1 MNQSSQRKKVLRI
14 LGSLCIGGALFLASL
29 LVYRL
34 WISNYFSDKAA
45 EAAREE
51 LVASWGLSPGTTIPF
66 SVPASTIAP
75 AEIGPINA
83 PTDQE
88 AFALLYIPRIGNDVW
103 ATPIF
108 EGVKSK
114 QLNSGIGH
122 YPQSQIPGAEGNF
135 SLFGHRNS
143 NGQPFINIQNLQIGD
158 EVIVETKDFWF
169 VYTLK
174 HDKIVRPSATWVTGK
189 SRLPELA
196 LANDEPFKVI
206 TLITCEPRHSTAKR
220 WVWWGVLNAVYPR
233 ETPPPA
239 LAKPNN

>member
-1 MNQSSQRKKVLRI
+1 MNQSSQRKKVLRT

-45 EAAREE
+45 EAARED

-66 SVPASTIAP
+66 SAPASTIAP

-122 YPQSQIPGAEGNF
+122 YPQSQIPGEDGNF

-174 HDKIVRPSATWVTGK
+174 HDKIVRPSAVWVTGVN
-189 SRLPELA
+189 RLPALELST
-196 LANDEPFKVI
+196 DDPYKVI

>member
-1 MNQSSQRKKVLRI
+1 M
-14 LGSLCIGGALFLASL
+14 GGALFLASL

-45 EAAREE
+45 ESAREE
-51 LVASWGLSPGTTIPF
+51 LVASWSLNSGITIPF
-66 SVPASTIAP
+66 SAPASTIAP
-75 AEIGPINA
+75 EEVKPINA

-122 YPQSQIPGAEGNF
+122 YPDSDLPGQDGNF
-135 SLFGHRNS
+135 SLFGHRS
-143 NGQPFINIQNLQIGD
+143 SYGQPFSHIERLRVGD
-158 EVIVETKDFWF
+158 EVIVETKEFFF

-174 HDKIVRPSATWVTGK
+174 YDKIVKPSAMWVTEPTQL
-189 SRLPELA
+189 SELELA
-196 LANDEPFKVI
+196 ADDPYRVI
-206 TLITCEPRHSTAKR
+206 TLITCEPRWSIAKR
-220 WVWWGVLNAVYPR
+220 WVWWGVLDAVYPR
-233 ETPPPA
+233 ETPPSV
-239 LAKPNN
+239 LAQPRP

>member
-1 MNQSSQRKKVLRI
+1 M
-14 LGSLCIGGALFLASL
+14 CIGGAVFFAGLI
-29 LVYRL
+29 VYRL
-34 WISNYFSDKAA
+34 WISNYFSERAA
-45 EAAREE
+45 DSARAE
-51 LVASWGLSPGTTIPF
+51 LLESWGTSSQTTIPLL
-66 SVPASTIAP
+66 SSPSTIAP
-75 AEIGPINA
+75 TEVKAISA

-108 EGVKSK
+108 EGVQSK

-122 YPQSQIPGAEGNF
+122 YPQSQIPGEDGNF

-143 NGQPFINIQNLQIGD
+143 HGQPLINIQDLQVGD

-189 SRLPELA
+189 SRLPELD
-196 LANDEPFKVI
+196 LATDEPYKVI
-206 TLITCEPRHSTAKR
+206 TLITCEPRHSTEKR
-220 WVWWGVLNAVYPR
+220 WVWWGVLKAVYPHS
-233 ETPPPA
+233 TPPPA

>member
-1 MNQSSQRKKVLRI
+1 LLSS
-14 LGSLCIGGALFLASL
+14 
-29 LVYRL
+29 
-34 WISNYFSDKAA
+34 
-45 EAAREE
+45 
-51 LVASWGLSPGTTIPF
+51 P
-66 SVPASTIAP
+66 STIAP
-75 AEIGPINA
+75 TEVKPISA

-122 YPQSQIPGAEGNF
+122 YPDSGLPGQDGNF
-135 SLFGHRNS
+135 SLFGHRS
-143 NGQPFINIQNLQIGD
+143 SYGQPFSHIERLQVGD
-158 EVIVETKDFWF
+158 EVIVETKEFFF

-174 HDKIVRPSATWVTGK
+174 YDKIVKPSAIWVTE
-189 SRLPELA
+189 PTQINELGIA
-196 LANDEPFKVI
+196 ADEPYRVI
-206 TLITCEPRHSTAKR
+206 TLITCEPRWSTAKR

>member
-1 MNQSSQRKKVLRI
+1 MNQTPQRKNVLRI
-14 LGSLCIGGALFLASL
+14 LGSLCIGGALFLASV

-51 LVASWGLSPGTTIPF
+51 LIATWGLNTGTTIPF
-66 SVPASTIAP
+66 TTPAVTIAP
-75 AEIGPINA
+75 AEVKPINA
-83 PTDQE
+83 PTNQE

-108 EGVKSK
+108 EGVQSK

-122 YPQSQIPGAEGNF
+122 YPQSQIPGEEGNF

-174 HDKIVRPSATWVTGK
+174 HDKIVRPSATWVTGT
-189 SRLPELA
+189 SRLPELE
-196 LANDEPFKVI
+196 LAIDTSYKVI

-220 WVWWGVLNAVYPR
+220 WVWWGVLNAIYPR

>member
-1 MNQSSQRKKVLRI
+1 MNQTPQRKNVLRI
-14 LGSLCIGGALFLASL
+14 LGSLCIGGALFLASV

-51 LVASWGLSPGTTIPF
+51 LIATWGLNTGTTIPF
-66 SVPASTIAP
+66 TTPAVTIAP
-75 AEIGPINA
+75 AEVKPINA

-108 EGVKSK
+108 EGVQSK

-122 YPQSQIPGAEGNF
+122 YPQSQIPGEEGNF

-143 NGQPFINIQNLQIGD
+143 NGQPFINIQNLQVGD
-158 EVIVETKDFWF
+158 EAIVETKDFWF

-174 HDKIVRPSATWVTGK
+174 HDKIVRPSATWVTGT
-189 SRLPELA
+189 SRLPELE
-196 LANDEPFKVI
+196 LAADASYKVI
-206 TLITCEPRHSTAKR
+206 TLITCEPRHSTDKR
-220 WVWWGVLNAVYPR
+220 WVWWGVLKAVYPH
-233 ETPPPA
+233 ETPPLA
-239 LAKPNN
+239 LVKPNN

>member
-1 MNQSSQRKKVLRI
+1 MNQTPQRNNVLRI
-14 LGSLCIGGALFLASL
+14 LGSLCIGGALFLASV

-51 LVASWGLSPGTTIPF
+51 LIATWGLNTGTTIPF
-66 SVPASTIAP
+66 TTPAVTIAP
-75 AEIGPINA
+75 AEVKPINA

-108 EGVKSK
+108 EGVQSK

-122 YPQSQIPGAEGNF
+122 YPQSQIPGEEGNF

-143 NGQPFINIQNLQIGD
+143 NGQPFINIQNLQVGD
-158 EVIVETKDFWF
+158 EAIVETKDFWF

-174 HDKIVRPSATWVTGK
+174 HDKIVRPSATWVTGT
-189 SRLPELA
+189 SRLPELE
-196 LANDEPFKVI
+196 LAADASYKVI
-206 TLITCEPRHSTAKR
+206 TLITCEPRHSTDKR
-220 WVWWGVLNAVYPR
+220 WVWWGVLKAVYPHK
-233 ETPPPA
+233 TPPSA

>member
-1 MNQSSQRKKVLRI
+1 
-14 LGSLCIGGALFLASL
+14 
-29 LVYRL
+29 
-34 WISNYFSDKAA
+34 
-45 EAAREE
+45 
-51 LVASWGLSPGTTIPF
+51 
-66 SVPASTIAP
+66 
-75 AEIGPINA
+75 
-83 PTDQE
+83 
-88 AFALLYIPRIGNDVW
+88 LYIPRIGNDVW

-108 EGVKSK
+108 EGVQSK

-122 YPQSQIPGAEGNF
+122 YPQSQIPGEEGNF

-143 NGQPFINIQNLQIGD
+143 YGQPLINIQELQVGD

-174 HDKIVRPSATWVTGK
+174 HDKIVRPSAVWVTGVN
-189 SRLPELA
+189 RLPELG
-196 LANDEPFKVI
+196 LAANEPFKVI

>member
-1 MNQSSQRKKVLRI
+1 MNQSLQRRKVLRI

-29 LVYRL
+29 LVYRM

-45 EAAREE
+45 DAAREE
-51 LVASWGLSPGTTIPF
+51 LIASWGLNTGTTIPF
-66 SVPASTIAP
+66 SAPASTIAP

-122 YPQSQIPGAEGNF
+122 YPQSQIPGEEGNF

-174 HDKIVRPSATWVTGK
+174 HDKIVRPSAIWVTGVN
-189 SRLPELA
+189 RLPELE
-196 LANDEPFKVI
+196 LATDDPYKVI

-220 WVWWGVLNAVYPR
+220 WVWWGVLNAIYPR
-233 ETPPPA
+233 ETPPSV
-239 LAKPNN
+239 LAQPNN

>member
-1 MNQSSQRKKVLRI
+1 MNQTPQRKNVLRI
-14 LGSLCIGGALFLASL
+14 LGSLCIGGALFLTSV

-51 LVASWGLSPGTTIPF
+51 LIATWGLNTGTTIPF
-66 SVPASTIAP
+66 TTPAVTIAP
-75 AEIGPINA
+75 AEVKPINA

-108 EGVKSK
+108 EGVQSK

-122 YPQSQIPGAEGNF
+122 YPQSQIPGEEGNF

-143 NGQPFINIQNLQIGD
+143 NGQPFINIQNLQVGD
-158 EVIVETKDFWF
+158 EAIVETKDFWF

-174 HDKIVRPSATWVTGK
+174 HDKIVRPSATWVTGT
-189 SRLPELA
+189 SRLPELE
-196 LANDEPFKVI
+196 LAADASYKVI
-206 TLITCEPRHSTAKR
+206 TLITCEPRHSTDKR
-220 WVWWGVLNAVYPR
+220 WVWWGVLKAVYPHK
-233 ETPPPA
+233 TPPSA
-239 LAKPNN
+239 LVKPNN

>member
-14 LGSLCIGGALFLASL
+14 LGSMCIGGAVFFAG
-29 LVYRL
+29 VIINRL

-45 EAAREE
+45 EQSREE
-51 LVASWGLSPGTTIPF
+51 LLASWNRPTETTIPF
-66 SVPASTIAP
+66 LAPASTIAP
-75 AEIGPINA
+75 GEIGPINT
-83 PTDQE
+83 PTNQE

-108 EGVKSK
+108 EGVQSK

-122 YPQSQIPGAEGNF
+122 YPQSQIPGEDGNF

-143 NGQPFINIQNLQIGD
+143 HGQPLINIQDLQVGD

-189 SRLPELA
+189 SRLPELD
-196 LANDEPFKVI
+196 LAADEPYKVI
-206 TLITCEPRHSTAKR
+206 TLITCEPRHSTDKR
-220 WVWWGVLNAVYPR
+220 WVWWGVLKAVYPHS
-233 ETPPPA
+233 TPPPA